1 MFLTA
6 SGGRNSAAP
15 SGLSDE
21 HRQRP
26 LPTPTAT
33 HSPVACGGVWAAL
46 AEFRPPETV
55 RNTPF
60 LRLDRKLPQSRPRR
74 RNTAAA
80 PHRRT
85 NSYGYAAG
93 LCWIDRCDKNK
104 LKNVEDIIKFIR
116 VIVRLRGKI
125 RGLYSFCIGESKYL
139 TKIVK

>member
-26 LPTPTAT
+26 LPTPTAA
-33 HSPVACGGVWAAL
+33 HYPVACGGVLAAL

-60 LRLDRKLPQSRPRR
+60 LRLEPPLPHLPALPQPSQPP
-74 RNTAAA
+74 TAPMKQKKGTGPDALI
-80 PHRRT
+80 P
-85 NSYGYAAG
+85 SPLFLYLG
-93 LCWIDRCDKNK
+93 LFSWF
-104 LKNVEDIIKFIR
+104 LV
-116 VIVRLRGKI
+116 
-125 RGLYSFCIGESKYL
+125 
-139 TKIVK
+139 